1 MKEIKKFY
9 NEHRIFTILMALVIV
24 CFILII
30 TVLIQCFYVGKGKD
44 KYGARLEGIE
54 QREISSETRK
64 DIEDKLVQEGII
76 SQANISIQGKI
87 IYIKL
92 VCTPEADLVEAQGI
106 AQKSLEY
113 FSEDEVTFYDFAFTL
128 TKAATETNDS
138 FLIEGSYNSHGSGFS
153 WNLNRQVIEEPIV
166 EE

>member
-76 SQANISIQGKI
+76 SQANITIQGKI

-106 AQKSLEY
+106 AQKSLGSLLGERGTIESGKRVGAQRIHSGWRVGADG
-113 FSEDEVTFYDFAFTL
+113 FGVLGVEVDVLSE
-128 TKAATETNDS
+128 
-138 FLIEGSYNSHGSGFS
+138 
-153 WNLNRQVIEEPIV
+153 
-166 EE
+166 